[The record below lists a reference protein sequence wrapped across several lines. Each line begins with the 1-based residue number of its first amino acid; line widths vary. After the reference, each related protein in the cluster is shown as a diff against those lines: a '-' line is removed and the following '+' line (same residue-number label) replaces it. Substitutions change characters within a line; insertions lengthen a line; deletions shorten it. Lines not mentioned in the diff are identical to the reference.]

1 MGIPVYR
8 DISQSGV
15 RYIIGA
21 ILYKENLVE
30 FIIDHADLSAVN
42 QYPWHFVGNGLA
54 TTITGEKKREVYMH
68 TLIMSPGPNQVV
80 QHISGNGLDNRRAN
94 LRLIDKAD
102 AALNRIKKRSIEL
115 PPLCGLKPEDI
126 PRHVW
131 YVQANGYHRD
141 RFAIEFKTEG
151 VLWKSTSSKSFRCKR
166 SWRSRRRSWSSYT
179 SSIRTWTPLK
189 KKMWFKILKSRLRRF
204 LGGLCKGVCLNSAHH
219 VRGLILIIND
229 V

>member
-54 TTITGEKKREVYMH
+54 TTIIGEKKREVYMH
-68 TLIMSPGPNQVV
+68 TLIMSPGPTQVV

-102 AALNRIKKRSIEL
+102 AALNRLKKRSIEL
-115 PPLCGLKPEDI
+115 PPLCGLKLEDI

-151 VLWKSTSSKSFRCKR
+151 VLWKSTSSKSVSLQEKLEAANAKLVEL
-166 SWRSRRRSWSSYT
+166 YVEYPHLEPAKEEDV
-179 SSIRTWTPLK
+179 IQNLK
-189 KKMWFKILKSRLRRF
+189 GSFEAI
-204 LGGLCKGVCLNSAHH
+204 LGGSV
-219 VRGLILIIND
+219 
-229 V
+229 